1 MAEMIP
7 GAADSIVMV
16 PVTEIRP
23 YEKNPR
29 KNAQAVDAVAASI
42 KAYGFKSPILLTE
55 GYEIINGHTRF
66 KAAKKLGMKAVPCVI
81 AYGLKEEQIRQYR
94 LIDNKT
100 SEYAEWDRDLLE
112 GELNGLEMDLD
123 FDFDFSDDLKRIAAW
138 GTTPKFCDLKEK
150 PGMFLKDGRR
160 YYGIFR
166 TGKEG
171 KKLEEIKVPESVPYF
186 TETALRFIF
195 ELLGVNLRTSGWCIA
210 TTPRRRH
217 RTGFHFATEICYALA
232 ENLCLPFY
240 EDIVICSN
248 RGRLFPIM
256 EQIKFPAEKN
266 IILYDDILTTGTTMK
281 TTREMLADA
290 GYTVVSVVS
299 IVNT

>member
-7 GAADSIVMV
+7 GSAEKIVMV
-16 PVTEIRP
+16 SVKDIRP
-23 YEKNPR
+23 YKKNPR
-29 KNAQAVDAVAASI
+29 KNAGAVDAVAASI

-55 GYEIINGHTRF
+55 GYEIINGHTRL
-66 KAAKKLGMKAVPCVI
+66 KAAKKLGMTHVPCVI
-81 AYGLKEEQIRQYR
+81 AYGLTEQQIRQYR

-112 GELNGLEMDLD
+112 GELDGMEMDLD
-123 FDFDFSDDLKRIAAW
+123 FDFDFSDDLKRYAAW

-150 PGMFLKDGRR
+150 PGMFLKDGVR

-171 KKLEEIKVPESVPYF
+171 KKLEEIKAPENVPYF
-186 TETALRFIF
+186 TETALRFIS
-195 ELLGVNLRTSGWCIA
+195 ELLGANLRKNGWCIA

-217 RTGFHFATEICYALA
+217 KTGFHFATEICYALS
-232 ENLCLPFY
+232 ESLCLPFY
-240 EDIVICSN
+240 EDIAICKN
-248 RGRLFPIM
+248 RDRLFPIM

-266 IILYDDILTTGTTMK
+266 VILYDDILTTGTTLR
-281 TTREMLADA
+281 TTREILTDS
-290 GYTVVSVVS
+290 GYTVISLVS
-299 IVNT
+299 IVNA